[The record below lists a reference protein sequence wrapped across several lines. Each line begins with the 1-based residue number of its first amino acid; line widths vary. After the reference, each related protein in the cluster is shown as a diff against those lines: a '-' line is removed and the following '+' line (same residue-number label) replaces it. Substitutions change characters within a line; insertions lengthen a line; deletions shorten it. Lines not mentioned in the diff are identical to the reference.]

1 MSETSNQSAS
11 VQEASE
17 SKATTAQQGQDLL
30 DQLLE
35 PEVQE
40 SLTVIVENLP
50 KLAEL
55 VTILTKSFDFAQ
67 SIATD
72 KVLIDD
78 FRGGFQEFLEPIE
91 NQAKTYASS
100 AIEAKDR
107 AETSKDT
114 IGLFGLLRML
124 KDPEV
129 QKVFRFVQAYLDISA
144 ERSKQK

>member
-1 MSETSNQSAS
+1 MSERSNQSTS
-11 VQEASE
+11 TQEAPE
-17 SKATTAQQGQDLL
+17 SQVSKTQQGQDLL
-30 DQLLE
+30 DQLLD

-40 SLTVIVENLP
+40 SLNVIVENLP

-55 VTILTKSFDFAQ
+55 VTILTKSYDFAQ

-72 KVLIDD
+72 DVLIED

-91 NQAKTYASS
+91 KQAKTYASS

-114 IGLFGLLRML
+114 IGIFGLLRML
-124 KDPEV
+124 KDPQV
-129 QKVFRFVQAYLDISA
+129 QKVFRFVQAFLDISA
-144 ERSKQK
+144 QKKHQ